1 MAQND
6 TEITYSQAY
15 KNPYAF
21 YNTESNQQILLW
33 YEDSR
38 SVKDK
43 INLAKMF
50 GIKSVSIWR
59 IGTVANGN
67 SEQYMDIWN
76 TIISEYQ
83 N

>member
-1 MAQND
+1 M
-6 TEITYSQAY
+6 
-15 KNPYAF
+15 K
-21 YNTESNQQILLW
+21 W
-33 YEDSR
+33 VEDSR

-50 GIKSVSIWR
+50 GINSVSIWR
-59 IGTVANGN
+59 IGAVTNGN